1 MTGWV
6 WASVIIGLAI
16 VACAV
21 GIPYL
26 LSHKRM
32 RSPHDHSESRTYIQ
46 AKRRWG
52 RRKAA
57 ASAQPVPAEDSQ
69 GTAGSVPT
77 GEGPW
82 A

>member
-21 GIPYL
+21 GIPYFL
-26 LSHKRM
+26 AHKRM
-32 RSPHDHSESRTYIQ
+32 RSPHDDSDSRAYLR
-46 AKRRWG
+46 AKRRWR
-52 RRKAA
+52 RRKGAA
-57 ASAQPVPAEDSQ
+57 VPAKDSQ
-69 GTAGSVPT
+69 GTAGSMPT